1 LFVRH
6 PIWLRR
12 VATPGARAFGV
23 LFALESLTRALL
35 TTVIPL
41 EALRIVGS
49 AQTVS
54 VLFFSASLVG
64 LAGGLLVPWIVR
76 RTARRWV
83 YTAGVVLLGLAA
95 VVLAGGT
102 PTAQVL
108 GMMLRVLGVVAM
120 AICLNLYIM
129 DHIARRD
136 LGRAEPQRVF
146 YSAAAWTVGPF
157 LGVTLSEQF
166 GPWAAYLASAACS
179 LVVLG
184 YFWML
189 RLTESPALSQ
199 PRTPAPSPLRNIR
212 RYFAQQRLVMA
223 WTVSICRNAWWAMF
237 LIYAPIFAVQSGL
250 GAYVGGLVSSLVM
263 GFMFLIPL
271 WGWCGRRLGLRWIL
285 TVGFGVSGAATLLAA
300 VVANLPW
307 AALGLLVVA
316 AFLMVMLDSVGN
328 MPFLLAVRP
337 HERAEMTSVYSTYR
351 DMADMAPPGVYA
363 LLLLAFRLPIVFVAS
378 GFLMVTMAA
387 LARAVHPRL
396 GLARAPAASG
406 AIARP
411 LHAGSKGR

>member
-1 LFVRH
+1 MFVRH

-12 VATPGARAFGV
+12 VATPGARAFAV

-54 VLFFSASLVG
+54 VLFFAASLVG

-83 YTAGVVLLGLAA
+83 YSVGVVLLGLAA
-95 VVLAGGT
+95 AVLAGGT
-102 PTAQVL
+102 PAMQLL
-108 GMMLRVLGVVAM
+108 GMALRVLGVVAM
-120 AICLNLYIM
+120 SICLNLYIM

-166 GPWAAYLASAACS
+166 GPWAAYLASLIGA
-179 LVVLG
+179 LVVLA
-184 YFWML
+184 YFWAL
-189 RLTESPALSQ
+189 RLTENPAFAQ
-199 PRTPAPSPLRNIR
+199 PRTPTPNPLRNVH
-212 RYFAQQRLVMA
+212 RYFSQQRLVMA

-237 LIYAPIFAVQSGL
+237 LIYAPIFAVESGL

-285 TVGFGVSGAATLLAA
+285 TVGFGISGIATLLAA
-300 VVANLPW
+300 ALAGLPW
-307 AALGLLVVA
+307 VALGLLVTA

-328 MPFLLAVRP
+328 MPFLLAVHP
-337 HERAEMTSVYSTYR
+337 HERAEMTSIYSTYR
-351 DMADMAPPGVYA
+351 DMADMVPPGVYA
-363 LLLLAFRLPIVFVAS
+363 LLLLVFKLPIVFVT
-378 GFLMVTMAA
+378 GGLLMMTMAA
-387 LARAVHPRL
+387 LVRAVHPRL
-396 GLARAPAASG
+396 GLARVTVGG
-406 AIARP
+406 AVAEP
-411 LHAGSKGR
+411 LRAGSKGR

>member
-102 PTAQVL
+102 PTTQVL

-166 GPWAAYLASAACS
+166 GPWAAYLVCAACS
-179 LVVLG
+179 LIVLG
-184 YFWML
+184 
-189 RLTESPALSQ
+189 
-199 PRTPAPSPLRNIR
+199 
-212 RYFAQQRLVMA
+212 
-223 WTVSICRNAWWAMF
+223 
-237 LIYAPIFAVQSGL
+237 
-250 GAYVGGLVSSLVM
+250 
-263 GFMFLIPL
+263 
-271 WGWCGRRLGLRWIL
+271 
-285 TVGFGVSGAATLLAA
+285 
-300 VVANLPW
+300 
-307 AALGLLVVA
+307 
-316 AFLMVMLDSVGN
+316 
-328 MPFLLAVRP
+328 
-337 HERAEMTSVYSTYR
+337 
-351 DMADMAPPGVYA
+351 
-363 LLLLAFRLPIVFVAS
+363 
-378 GFLMVTMAA
+378 
-387 LARAVHPRL
+387 
-396 GLARAPAASG
+396 
-406 AIARP
+406 
-411 LHAGSKGR
+411 

>member
-1 LFVRH
+1 MFVRH

-12 VATPGARAFGV
+12 VTTPGARSFGV

-41 EALRIVGS
+41 EALRIVGN
-49 AQTVS
+49 AQIVS

-83 YTAGVVLLGLAA
+83 YSAGVVLLGLAA
-95 VVLAGGT
+95 AVLVGGT
-102 PTAQVL
+102 PAAQML

-120 AICLNLYIM
+120 SICLNLYIM

-146 YSAAAWTVGPF
+146 YSAAAWTAGPF

-166 GPWAAYLASAACS
+166 GPWAAYLASAVCAAI
-179 LVVLG
+179 VLG
-184 YFWML
+184 YFWTL
-189 RLTESPALSQ
+189 RLSESPAFAQ
-199 PRTPAPSPLRNIR
+199 PRTPAPNPLRNVH

-237 LIYAPIFAVQSGL
+237 LIYAPIFAVESGL

-285 TVGFGVSGAATLLAA
+285 TVGFGVSGLATLLAA
-300 VVANLPW
+300 VLAGMPW
-307 AALGLLVVA
+307 VALGLLVAA

-328 MPFLLAVRP
+328 MPFLLAVHR

-351 DMADMAPPGVYA
+351 DVADMVPPGVYA
-363 LLLLAFRLPIVFVAS
+363 LLLLVFKLPIVFVT
-378 GFLMVTMAA
+378 GGLMMVTMAA

-396 GLARAPAASG
+396 GLARAAVNGTVAQ
-406 AIARP
+406 P
-411 LHAGSKGR
+411 LQAGSKGR